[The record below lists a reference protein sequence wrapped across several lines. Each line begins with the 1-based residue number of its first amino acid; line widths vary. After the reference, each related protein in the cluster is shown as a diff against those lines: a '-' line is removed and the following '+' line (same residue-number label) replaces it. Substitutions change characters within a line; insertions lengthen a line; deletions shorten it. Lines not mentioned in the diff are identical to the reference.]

1 MVESRDL
8 QFVNQNG
15 PNAGATP
22 GQSLNDFVALLIAVA
37 AFLFAMLAGQALL
50 HAIQSAWG
58 SSDTILAFGPILRL
72 AVSAGVAVAAYRKLL
87 RIDAA

>member
-1 MVESRDL
+1 VQRWS
-8 QFVNQNG
+8 
-15 PNAGATP
+15 TP

-72 AVSAGVAVAAYRKLL
+72 AVSAGIGILAYRRLL
-87 RIDAA
+87 HMDAA